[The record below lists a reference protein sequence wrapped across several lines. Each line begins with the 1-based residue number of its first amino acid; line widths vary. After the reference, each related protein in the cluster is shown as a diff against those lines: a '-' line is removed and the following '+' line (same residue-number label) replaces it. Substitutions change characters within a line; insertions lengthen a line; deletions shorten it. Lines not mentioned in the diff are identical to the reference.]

1 MHPYMSQSLAA
12 ERIRD
17 MLTQAAE
24 DSLSRQAR
32 QARHSR
38 RTAQAAQAGRSSR
51 ASTRLMRAVGHSS
64 GQA

>member
-12 ERIRD
+12 ERIRE

-38 RTAQAAQAGRSSR
+38 RTAQAGRSSR
-51 ASTRLMRAVGHSS
+51 SSTTLMRAVGHSS